1 MKVGD
6 LVKCNWQPATSHIE
20 DDCAVPMKFVIKGEI
35 GIVIDKR
42 RHTSFDG
49 MENYLTYNVLV
60 GGTSVWFQDF
70 EIEIFED

>member
-1 MKVGD
+1 LSDPEVGEMVKVLGKSTWKD
-6 LVKCNWQPATSHIE
+6 Q
-20 DDCAVPMKFVIKGEI
+20 I

-60 GGTSVWFQDF
+60 GGVSVWFQDF
-70 EIEIFED
+70 EIEIFEDS